1 MKKRRKRRKLKDVV
15 FQLRR
20 RVDQL
25 GLEKTELVLE
35 KAELEERLRAL
46 AELHERQVA
55 GLLSRVEAEA
65 AATAR
70 AKAERELAEERERR
84 LRGERGG
91 LEGED
96 DGLDVERR
104 LAPGAARRA
113 GAA

>member
-15 FQLRR
+15 FRLRR

-35 KAELEERLRAL
+35 KAELRERLHAL

-70 AKAERELAEERERR
+70 AKAERELSDIE
-84 LRGERGG
+84 
-91 LEGED
+91 
-96 DGLDVERR
+96 
-104 LAPGAARRA
+104 LAQVRPAARTPGPMQLRFA
-113 GAA
+113 GGEWMELP